1 MDDGQ
6 EDEEE
11 EEEEEHT
18 FLHGS
23 LPRVAMATVTAGL
36 RCPPETPPLT
46 RTPSITPSPHLGE
59 SQCCYFIINLIL
71 DFRQFGCYPQFTEK
85 KSPLLPRD
93 KTDWATEALPKVI
106 RIKVPTLKSILGIGS
121 NDNITMN
128 VLSLIIHQSSASP
141 LKLDLNLR
149 SYSMYTNNHK
159 FLTK

>member
-46 RTPSITPSPHLGE
+46 RTPSITPSPHLRE
-59 SQCCYFIINLIL
+59 SRCCYFIES
-71 DFRQFGCYPQFTEK
+71 YP
-85 KSPLLPRD
+85 
-93 KTDWATEALPKVI
+93 
-106 RIKVPTLKSILGIGS
+106 
-121 NDNITMN
+121 
-128 VLSLIIHQSSASP
+128 
-141 LKLDLNLR
+141 
-149 SYSMYTNNHK
+149 
-159 FLTK
+159 